1 MVNPAITIIRDE
13 HRSIASVL
21 KGLLNH
27 VAAVKAGKEEADLFL
42 FKAMFDYIEAVP
54 ERIHH
59 PKEDEYL
66 FRFLRRRSEEAGA
79 ILDELEAQHVK
90 GREDLADL
98 RKKMAEYESSGD
110 IAAFDRALTA
120 YAESQWDHMG
130 KEDNIVIPL
139 AEKHLTQED
148 WAAINA
154 AFEVNRSSNAW

>member
-1 MVNPAITIIRDE
+1 MINNAIAIIRDE

-27 VAAVKAGKEEADLFL
+27 VAAVKAGTEEADLFL

-66 FRFLRRRSEEAGA
+66 FRFLRQRSAEAAA
-79 ILDELEAQHVK
+79 IIEELEAQHVK
-90 GREDLADL
+90 GREDLAAL
-98 RKKMAEYESSGD
+98 RKILDDFEKNGD
-110 IAAFDRALTA
+110 IAPLDKALSA

-130 KEDNIVIPL
+130 KEDNTVIPL
-139 AEKHLTQED
+139 AEKHLTAED

-154 AFEVNRSSNAW
+154 AFEVNRTHNAW

>member
-1 MVNPAITIIRDE
+1 MVNPAISIIRDE

-27 VAAVKAGKEEADLFL
+27 VAAVKAGKEEADFFL

-66 FRFLRRRSEEAGA
+66 FRFLRQRSVESHAV
-79 ILDELEAQHVK
+79 LDELEAQHVK
-90 GREDLADL
+90 GREDLDDL
-98 RKKMAEYESSGD
+98 RKKMAAYEASGD
-110 IAAFDRALTA
+110 IGPFDQALTA
-120 YAESQWDHMG
+120 YAEFQWDHMG
-130 KEDNIVIPL
+130 KEDNIVMPL
-139 AEKHLTQED
+139 AEKHLTPED
-148 WAAINA
+148 WATINA

>member
-1 MVNPAITIIRDE
+1 MINNAIAIIRDE

-66 FRFLRRRSEEAGA
+66 FRFLRQRSSEAAA

-90 GREDLADL
+90 GREDLAEL
-98 RKKMAEYESSGD
+98 RKILD
-110 IAAFDRALTA
+110 DFDQSPNIHALDKALTA

-130 KEDNIVIPL
+130 KEDNVVIPL
-139 AEKHLTQED
+139 AEKYLTAED
-148 WAAINA
+148 WTAINT
-154 AFEVNRSSNAW
+154 AFEVNRNHNAW